1 MRIKAYFLRFIA
13 LVLIVLLGFS
23 ACKNSQKSQDSQDS
37 QNNTTQQ
44 DSPKTYTAMD
54 LNNQEYTITG
64 DLDSLNISPDSNA
77 PTLLVLSALD
87 DYLKDYAPTFNVLK
101 KTFKDRLR
109 VLILLNQPYS
119 SDAIKD
125 FIAPSQTDLMILN
138 PKDTA
143 LFDHL
148 NHDALNHSFNMLLY
162 DKHQLIKM
170 YQGIVPAEM
179 LQFDISNLKD

>member
-1 MRIKAYFLRFIA
+1 MRIKAYFLHFIA
-13 LVLIVLLGFS
+13 LVFIVLLGFS
-23 ACKNSQKSQDSQDS
+23 ACKNSQKSQDS

-54 LNNQEYTITG
+54 SNNQEYTITG
-64 DLDSLNISPDSNA
+64 DLDSLNISPNSNT
-77 PTLLVLSALD
+77 PTLLILSALD
-87 DYLKDYAPTFNVLK
+87 NSLKDYAPTFNILK

-109 VLILLNQPYS
+109 VLILLNKPYS
-119 SDAIKD
+119 SDEIKD
-125 FIAPSQTDLMILN
+125 FSARSQADFMILN
-138 PKDTA
+138 PKDSA

-148 NHDALNHSFNMLLY
+148 NHDALNHSFSMLLY
-162 DKHQLIKM
+162 HKHQLIKM

>member
-23 ACKNSQKSQDSQDS
+23 ACKNSQKSQDSQ
-37 QNNTTQQ
+37 NNTTQQ
-44 DSPKTYTAMD
+44 DNPKTYTAMD

-64 DLDSLNISPDSNA
+64 DLDSLNISPDSNT

-87 DYLKDYAPTFNVLK
+87 NSLKDYAPTFNVLK

-109 VLILLNQPYS
+109 VLILLNKPYS
-119 SDAIKD
+119 SDAIKG
-125 FIAPSQTDLMILN
+125 FIAPSQADLMILN

-148 NHDALNHSFNMLLY
+148 KYDTLNHSFNMLLY
-162 DKHQLIKM
+162 HKHQLIKM
-170 YQGIVPAEM
+170 YQGIVPIEM

>member
-23 ACKNSQKSQDSQDS
+23 ACKNSQKSQDSQ
-37 QNNTTQQ
+37 NNTTQQ

-54 LNNQEYTITG
+54 LNNQEYTIMG
-64 DLDSLNISPDSNA
+64 DLDSLNISPDSNT

-87 DYLKDYAPTFNVLK
+87 NSLKDYATSFNILK

-109 VLILLNQPYS
+109 VLILLNKPYS
-119 SDAIKD
+119 SDEVKD
-125 FIAPSQTDLMILN
+125 FSTRSQADFMILN

-148 NHDALNHSFNMLLY
+148 KHDALNHSFNMLLY
-162 DKHQLIKM
+162 HKHQLIKM

>member
-1 MRIKAYFLRFIA
+1 MRIEAYFLRFIA
-13 LVLIVLLGFS
+13 LVFIALLGFS
-23 ACKNSQKSQDSQDS
+23 ACKNSQKSQDS

-64 DLDSLNISPDSNA
+64 DLDSLNISPDSNT

-87 DYLKDYAPTFNVLK
+87 DYLKDYAPSFNVLK

-119 SDAIKD
+119 SDEVKD
-125 FIAPSQTDLMILN
+125 FIAPFQADLMVLN

-148 NHDALNHSFNMLLY
+148 NHDTLNHSFSMLLY
-162 DKHQLIKM
+162 HKHQLIKM

>member
-23 ACKNSQKSQDSQDS
+23 ACKNSQKSQDSQ
-37 QNNTTQQ
+37 NNTPQEN
-44 DSPKTYTAMD
+44 SPKTYTAMD

-87 DYLKDYAPTFNVLK
+87 NSLKDYAPSFNVLK

-119 SDAIKD
+119 SDEIKD
-125 FIAPSQTDLMILN
+125 FIAPFQADLMILN

-148 NHDALNHSFNMLLY
+148 KYDALNHSFNMLLY
-162 DKHQLIKM
+162 HKHQLIKM
-170 YQGIVPAEM
+170 YQGIVPIEM

>member
-1 MRIKAYFLRFIA
+1 MRIKAYFLRFVA

-23 ACKNSQKSQDSQDS
+23 ACKNSQKSQDSQ
-37 QNNTTQQ
+37 NNTPQEN
-44 DSPKTYTAMD
+44 SPKTYTAMD

-64 DLDSLNISPDSNA
+64 DLDSLNISPDSNT

-87 DYLKDYAPTFNVLK
+87 NSLKDYAPSFNILK

-125 FIAPSQTDLMILN
+125 FIAPFQADFMILN

-148 NHDALNHSFNMLLY
+148 KYDALNHSFNMLLY
-162 DKHQLIKM
+162 HKHQLIKM

-179 LQFDISNLKD
+179 LQFDISHLKD

>member
-13 LVLIVLLGFS
+13 LVLIVLLGFN
-23 ACKNSQKSQDSQDS
+23 ACKNSQKSQDS

-54 LNNQEYTITG
+54 LNNQEYTIMG
-64 DLDSLNISPDSNA
+64 DLDSLNINPDSNA

-87 DYLKDYAPTFNVLK
+87 NSLKDYAPSFNILK

-109 VLILLNQPYS
+109 VLILLNKPYS
-119 SDAIKD
+119 SDEIKD
-125 FIAPSQTDLMILN
+125 FNTHFQTDFMILN

-148 NHDALNHSFNMLLY
+148 KHDALNHSFNMLLY
-162 DKHQLIKM
+162 YKHQLIKM
-170 YQGIVPAEM
+170 YQGIVPIEM

>member
-1 MRIKAYFLRFIA
+1 MRINAYFLRFIA

-23 ACKNSQKSQDSQDS
+23 ACKNSQKSQDSQ
-37 QNNTTQQ
+37 NNTPQQ
-44 DSPKTYTAMD
+44 DSPKTYTA
-54 LNNQEYTITG
+54 
-64 DLDSLNISPDSNA
+64 LDSLNISPDSNT

-87 DYLKDYAPTFNVLK
+87 NSLKDYAPSFNILK
-101 KTFKDRLR
+101 KFFKDRLR

-119 SDAIKD
+119 SDEVKD
-125 FIAPSQTDLMILN
+125 FSAHSQADLMILN

-148 NHDALNHSFNMLLY
+148 NHDTLNHSFNMLLY
-162 DKHQLIKM
+162 HKHQLIKM
-170 YQGIVPAEM
+170 YQGIVPIEM

>member
-13 LVLIVLLGFS
+13 LVFIVLLGFS
-23 ACKNSQKSQDSQDS
+23 ACKNSQKSQDS

-77 PTLLVLSALD
+77 HTLLVLSALD
-87 DYLKDYAPTFNVLK
+87 DSLKDYAPSFNILK

-109 VLILLNQPYS
+109 VLILLNKPYS
-119 SDAIKD
+119 SDEIKD
-125 FIAPSQTDLMILN
+125 FSARSQADFMILN

-148 NHDALNHSFNMLLY
+148 KHDALKNSLSMLLY
-162 DKHQLIKM
+162 YKHQLIKM
-170 YQGIVPAEM
+170 YQGIVPIEM

>member
-1 MRIKAYFLRFIA
+1 MRIKAYFWRFIA

-23 ACKNSQKSQDSQDS
+23 ACKNSQKSQDS

-54 LNNQEYTITG
+54 LNNQEYTIRG
-64 DLDSLNISPDSNA
+64 DLDSLNINPDSNT

-87 DYLKDYAPTFNVLK
+87 DSLKDYAPTFNILK

-109 VLILLNQPYS
+109 VLILLNKPYS
-119 SDAIKD
+119 SDEVKD
-125 FIAPSQTDLMILN
+125 FNTRSQADFTILN

-162 DKHQLIKM
+162 HKHQLIKM
-170 YQGIVPAEM
+170 YQGIVPIEM

>member
-23 ACKNSQKSQDSQDS
+23 ACKNSQKSQDSQ
-37 QNNTTQQ
+37 NNTTQQ

-54 LNNQEYTITG
+54 LNNQEYTIMG

-77 PTLLVLSALD
+77 PTLLVLSTLD
-87 DYLKDYAPTFNVLK
+87 NSLKDYVPTFNILK

-119 SDAIKD
+119 SDEIKD
-125 FIAPSQTDLMILN
+125 FSTHFQADLMILN

-148 NHDALNHSFNMLLY
+148 KYDALNHSFNMLLY
-162 DKHQLIKM
+162 HKHQLIKM

>member
-23 ACKNSQKSQDSQDS
+23 ACKNSQKSQNS
-37 QNNTTQQ
+37 QNNTPQEN
-44 DSPKTYTAMD
+44 SPKTYTAMD

-64 DLDSLNISPDSNA
+64 DLDSLNISPNSNT

-87 DYLKDYAPTFNVLK
+87 DFLKDYAPTFNILK

-125 FIAPSQTDLMILN
+125 FSVRSQADFMILN

-148 NHDALNHSFNMLLY
+148 KYDALNHSFNMLLY
-162 DKHQLIKM
+162 HKHQLIKM

-179 LQFDISNLKD
+179 LQFDISHLKD

>member
-1 MRIKAYFLRFIA
+1 MRIKAYFWRFIA

-23 ACKNSQKSQDSQDS
+23 ACKNSQKSQDS

-64 DLDSLNISPDSNA
+64 DLDSLNISPDSNT

-87 DYLKDYAPTFNVLK
+87 NSLKDYAPSFNILK

-109 VLILLNQPYS
+109 VLILLNKPYS
-119 SDAIKD
+119 SDEVKD
-125 FIAPSQTDLMILN
+125 FNTRSQADFMILN

-148 NHDALNHSFNMLLY
+148 KHDALDHSFNMLLY
-162 DKHQLIKM
+162 HKHQLIKM
-170 YQGIVPAEM
+170 YQGIVPIEM

>member
-1 MRIKAYFLRFIA
+1 MRFIA

-23 ACKNSQKSQDSQDS
+23 ACKNSQKSQNS

-54 LNNQEYTITG
+54 LNNQEYTIMG

-87 DYLKDYAPTFNVLK
+87 NSLKDYAPSFNILK

-109 VLILLNQPYS
+109 VLILLNKPYS
-119 SDAIKD
+119 NDEIKD
-125 FIAPSQTDLMILN
+125 FSAHFQTDFMILN

-143 LFDHL
+143 LFDL
-148 NHDALNHSFNMLLY
+148 LKHDSLSHSFNMLLY

-170 YQGIVPAEM
+170 YQGIVPIEM

>member
-1 MRIKAYFLRFIA
+1 MRIKAYLLRFIA

-23 ACKNSQKSQDSQDS
+23 ACKNSQKSQDS

-54 LNNQEYTITG
+54 LNNQEYTIMG

-87 DYLKDYAPTFNVLK
+87 NSLKDYAPSFNILK

-109 VLILLNQPYS
+109 VLILLNKPYS
-119 SDAIKD
+119 SDETKD
-125 FIAPSQTDLMILN
+125 FSAHFQADFIILN

-148 NHDALNHSFNMLLY
+148 KHDALDHSFNMLLY
-162 DKHQLIKM
+162 HKHQLIKM
-170 YQGIVPAEM
+170 YQGIVPIEM

>member
-1 MRIKAYFLRFIA
+1 MRIKAYLLRFIA
-13 LVLIVLLGFS
+13 LVFIVLLGFS
-23 ACKNSQKSQDSQDS
+23 ACKNSQKSQDS

-54 LNNQEYTITG
+54 LNNQEYTIMG
-64 DLDSLNISPDSNA
+64 DLDSLNISPDPNT
-77 PTLLVLSALD
+77 PTLLILSALD
-87 DYLKDYAPTFNVLK
+87 NSLKDYAPTLNVLK

-119 SDAIKD
+119 SNEIKD

-162 DKHQLIKM
+162 DKHQLIKV

>member
-13 LVLIVLLGFS
+13 LVLIVLLGFN
-23 ACKNSQKSQDSQDS
+23 ACKNSQKSQDSQ
-37 QNNTTQQ
+37 NNTPQEN
-44 DSPKTYTAMD
+44 SPKTYTAMD

-64 DLDSLNISPDSNA
+64 DLDSLNISPDSNT
-77 PTLLVLSALD
+77 PTLLILSALD
-87 DYLKDYAPTFNVLK
+87 DSLKDYAPTFNILK

-109 VLILLNQPYS
+109 VLILLNKPYS

-125 FIAPSQTDLMILN
+125 FSVHFQADLMALN

-148 NHDALNHSFNMLLY
+148 NHNALNHSLSMLLY
-162 DKHQLIKM
+162 YKHQLIKM

>member
-1 MRIKAYFLRFIA
+1 MRIKAYFLCFIA

-23 ACKNSQKSQDSQDS
+23 ACKNSQKPQDS
-37 QNNTTQQ
+37 QNNTPQQ

-54 LNNQEYTITG
+54 LNNQEYTIMG
-64 DLDSLNISPDSNA
+64 DLDSLNISPDSNT

-87 DYLKDYAPTFNVLK
+87 NFLKDYAPSFNVLK

-119 SDAIKD
+119 SDKIKD
-125 FIAPSQTDLMILN
+125 FIAPFQADLMVLN

-148 NHDALNHSFNMLLY
+148 KYDILNHSFNMLLY
-162 DKHQLIKM
+162 HKHQLIKM
-170 YQGIVPAEM
+170 YQGIVPIEM

>member
-13 LVLIVLLGFS
+13 LVFIVLLGFN
-23 ACKNSQKSQDSQDS
+23 ACKNSQESQDS

-87 DYLKDYAPTFNVLK
+87 NSLKDYTPSFNILK

-109 VLILLNQPYS
+109 VLILLNKPYS
-119 SDAIKD
+119 SDEVKD
-125 FIAPSQTDLMILN
+125 FSARSQADLMILN

-148 NHDALNHSFNMLLY
+148 KYDALNHSFNMLLY
-162 DKHQLIKM
+162 YKHQLIKM
-170 YQGIVPAEM
+170 YQGIVPIEM

>member
-1 MRIKAYFLRFIA
+1 MRIKAYFLRFIV

-23 ACKNSQKSQDSQDS
+23 ACKNSQKSQDS

-87 DYLKDYAPTFNVLK
+87 DFLKDYAPSFNILK

-109 VLILLNQPYS
+109 VLILLNKPYS
-119 SDAIKD
+119 NDEIKD
-125 FIAPSQTDLMILN
+125 FSTHFQTDFMILN

-148 NHDALNHSFNMLLY
+148 KHDALDHSFNMLLY
-162 DKHQLIKM
+162 YKHQLIKM
-170 YQGIVPAEM
+170 YQGIVPIEM

>member
-1 MRIKAYFLRFIA
+1 MRIKAYFLRFIV

-23 ACKNSQKSQDSQDS
+23 ACKNSQKSQDS

-54 LNNQEYTITG
+54 LNNQEYTIMG

-87 DYLKDYAPTFNVLK
+87 NSLKDYAPSFNILK
-101 KTFKDRLR
+101 KIFKDRLR
-109 VLILLNQPYS
+109 VLILLNKPYS
-119 SDAIKD
+119 SNEVKD
-125 FIAPSQTDLMILN
+125 FSAHSQADLMILN

-148 NHDALNHSFNMLLY
+148 KYDALNHSFNMLLY
-162 DKHQLIKM
+162 HKHQLIKM
-170 YQGIVPAEM
+170 YQGIVPIEM

>member
-1 MRIKAYFLRFIA
+1 MRFIA
-13 LVLIVLLGFS
+13 LVFIVLLGFN
-23 ACKNSQKSQDSQDS
+23 ACKNSQKSQDSQND
-37 QNNTTQQ
+37 TTQQ

-64 DLDSLNISPDSNA
+64 DLDSLNISPDPNT
-77 PTLLVLSALD
+77 PTLLILSALD
-87 DYLKDYAPTFNVLK
+87 NSLKDYAPTFNVLK

-138 PKDTA
+138 PKDTD

-148 NHDALNHSFNMLLY
+148 NHNALSHSFNMLLY
-162 DKHQLIKM
+162 DKHQLIKV
-170 YQGIVPAEM
+170 YQGIVPAEI

>member
-23 ACKNSQKSQDSQDS
+23 ACKNSQKPQDS
-37 QNNTTQQ
+37 QNNTPQEN
-44 DSPKTYTAMD
+44 SPKTYTAMD

-64 DLDSLNISPDSNA
+64 DLDSLNISPDPNT
-77 PTLLVLSALD
+77 PTLLILSTLD
-87 DYLKDYAPTFNVLK
+87 NSLKDYAPTFNILK

-125 FIAPSQTDLMILN
+125 FIAPFQADLMILN

-148 NHDALNHSFNMLLY
+148 KHDSLDHSFNMLLY

-170 YQGIVPAEM
+170 YQGIVPIEM

>member
-1 MRIKAYFLRFIA
+1 MRIKAYLLRFIA

-23 ACKNSQKSQDSQDS
+23 ACKNSQNSQNS

-44 DSPKTYTAMD
+44 DSPKTYTAMN
-54 LNNQEYTITG
+54 LNNQEYTIMG

-87 DYLKDYAPTFNVLK
+87 DFLKDYAPSFNILK

-109 VLILLNQPYS
+109 VLILLNKPYS
-119 SDAIKD
+119 SDEIKD
-125 FIAPSQTDLMILN
+125 FSAHFQADFIILN

-148 NHDALNHSFNMLLY
+148 KHDALNHSFNMLLY
-162 DKHQLIKM
+162 HKHQLIKI
-170 YQGIVPAEM
+170 YQGIVPIEM

>member
-13 LVLIVLLGFS
+13 LVFFVLLGFS
-23 ACKNSQKSQDSQDS
+23 ACKNSQKSQDS

-87 DYLKDYAPTFNVLK
+87 NSLKDYAPSFNILK

-109 VLILLNQPYS
+109 VLILLNKPYS
-119 SDAIKD
+119 SDEIKD
-125 FIAPSQTDLMILN
+125 FNTHFQTDFMILN

-148 NHDALNHSFNMLLY
+148 KHDALDHSFNMLLY
-162 DKHQLIKM
+162 HKHQLIKM
-170 YQGIVPAEM
+170 YQGIVPIEM

>member
-13 LVLIVLLGFS
+13 LVLIVLLGFN
-23 ACKNSQKSQDSQDS
+23 ACKNSQKPQDS
-37 QNNTTQQ
+37 QNNTPQEN
-44 DSPKTYTAMD
+44 SPKTYTAMD

-64 DLDSLNISPDSNA
+64 DLDSLNISPDSNT

-87 DYLKDYAPTFNVLK
+87 NSLKDYAPSFNILK

-119 SDAIKD
+119 SDKIKD
-125 FIAPSQTDLMILN
+125 FIAPFQADLMVLN

-148 NHDALNHSFNMLLY
+148 KYDILNHSFNMLLY
-162 DKHQLIKM
+162 HKHQLIKM
-170 YQGIVPAEM
+170 YQGIVPIEM

>member
-54 LNNQEYTITG
+54 LNNQEYTITS

-109 VLILLNQPYS
+109 VLILLNKPYS

>member
-1 MRIKAYFLRFIA
+1 MRIKAYLLRFIA
-13 LVLIVLLGFS
+13 LVLIILLGFS
-23 ACKNSQKSQDSQDS
+23 ACKNSQKSQDS

-44 DSPKTYTAMD
+44 DSPKTYTAVD
-54 LNNQEYTITG
+54 LNNQEYTIMG

-77 PTLLVLSALD
+77 PTLLILSALD
-87 DYLKDYAPTFNVLK
+87 NSLKDYAPSFNILK

-109 VLILLNQPYS
+109 VLILLNKPYS
-119 SDAIKD
+119 SDEIKD
-125 FIAPSQTDLMILN
+125 FSTHFQADFMILN

-148 NHDALNHSFNMLLY
+148 KHDALNHSFNMLLY
-162 DKHQLIKM
+162 HKHQLIKM
-170 YQGIVPAEM
+170 YQGIVPIEM

>member
-1 MRIKAYFLRFIA
+1 MRIKAYLLRFIA

-23 ACKNSQKSQDSQDS
+23 ACKNSQKSQDS

-87 DYLKDYAPTFNVLK
+87 NSLKDYVPSFNILK
-101 KTFKDRLR
+101 KTFKDRLM
-109 VLILLNQPYS
+109 VLILLNKPYS
-119 SDAIKD
+119 SDEIKD
-125 FIAPSQTDLMILN
+125 FSAHFQADFIILN

-148 NHDALNHSFNMLLY
+148 KHDALNHSFSMLLY
-162 DKHQLIKM
+162 YKHQLIKM
-170 YQGIVPAEM
+170 YQGIVPIEM

>member
-1 MRIKAYFLRFIA
+1 MRIKAYFLRFIV
-13 LVLIVLLGFS
+13 LVLVVLLGFS
-23 ACKNSQKSQDSQDS
+23 ACKNSQKSQNS

-54 LNNQEYTITG
+54 LNNQEYTIMG

-87 DYLKDYAPTFNVLK
+87 NSLKDYAPSFNILK

-109 VLILLNQPYS
+109 VLILLNKPYS
-119 SDAIKD
+119 SDEIKD
-125 FIAPSQTDLMILN
+125 FSAHFQADFMILT

-148 NHDALNHSFNMLLY
+148 KHDALNHSFNMLLY
-162 DKHQLIKM
+162 HKHQLIKM
-170 YQGIVPAEM
+170 YQGIVPIEM

>member
-13 LVLIVLLGFS
+13 LVFFVLLGFS
-23 ACKNSQKSQDSQDS
+23 ACKNSQKSQDS

-54 LNNQEYTITG
+54 LNNQEYTIMG

-87 DYLKDYAPTFNVLK
+87 NSLKDYVPSFNILK

-109 VLILLNQPYS
+109 VLILLNKPYS
-119 SDAIKD
+119 SDEIKD
-125 FIAPSQTDLMILN
+125 FNTHSQADFMILN

-148 NHDALNHSFNMLLY
+148 KHDALNHSFNMLLY
-162 DKHQLIKM
+162 HKHQLIKM
-170 YQGIVPAEM
+170 YQGIVPIEM

>member
-1 MRIKAYFLRFIA
+1 MRIKTYFLRFIV
-13 LVLIVLLGFS
+13 LVFIVLLGFS
-23 ACKNSQKSQDSQDS
+23 ACKNSQKSQDSQ
-37 QNNTTQQ
+37 NNTTQQ
-44 DSPKTYTAMD
+44 DSPKTYTAID
-54 LNNQEYTITG
+54 LNNQEYTIMG
-64 DLDSLNISPDSNA
+64 DLDSLNISPDPNT
-77 PTLLVLSALD
+77 PTLLILSALD
-87 DYLKDYAPTFNVLK
+87 NSLKDYAPTFNVLK

-109 VLILLNQPYS
+109 VLILLNKPYS

-162 DKHQLIKM
+162 DKHQLIKV

>member
-1 MRIKAYFLRFIA
+1 MRIKAYLLRFIA
-13 LVLIVLLGFS
+13 LVFIVLLGFS
-23 ACKNSQKSQDSQDS
+23 ACKNSQKSQDF

-54 LNNQEYTITG
+54 LNNQEYTIMG
-64 DLDSLNISPDSNA
+64 DLDSLNISPDPNT
-77 PTLLVLSALD
+77 PTLLILSALD
-87 DYLKDYAPTFNVLK
+87 NSLKDYAPTLNVLK

-119 SDAIKD
+119 SNEIKD

-162 DKHQLIKM
+162 DKHQLIKV

>member
-23 ACKNSQKSQDSQDS
+23 ACKNSQKSQDSQ
-37 QNNTTQQ
+37 NNTTQQ
-44 DSPKTYTAMD
+44 DSPKTYTVMD

-64 DLDSLNISPDSNA
+64 DLDSLNISPDSNT

-87 DYLKDYAPTFNVLK
+87 DFLKDYAPTFNILK

-119 SDAIKD
+119 SDEIKD
-125 FIAPSQTDLMILN
+125 FIAPFQADLMILN

-148 NHDALNHSFNMLLY
+148 KYDALNHSFNMLLY

-170 YQGIVPAEM
+170 YQGIVPIEM

>member
-1 MRIKAYFLRFIA
+1 MRIKAYLLRFIA
-13 LVLIVLLGFS
+13 LVFFVLLGFS
-23 ACKNSQKSQDSQDS
+23 ACKNSQKSQDS

-54 LNNQEYTITG
+54 LNNQEYTIMG

-87 DYLKDYAPTFNVLK
+87 NSLKDYAPSFNILK

-109 VLILLNQPYS
+109 VLILLNKPYS
-119 SDAIKD
+119 SDGIKD
-125 FIAPSQTDLMILN
+125 FSAHFQADFIILN

-143 LFDHL
+143 LFDRL
-148 NHDALNHSFNMLLY
+148 KHDSLNHSFNMLLY
-162 DKHQLIKM
+162 HKHQLIKM
-170 YQGIVPAEM
+170 YQGIVPIEM

>member
-1 MRIKAYFLRFIA
+1 MRIKAYFLRFIV
-13 LVLIVLLGFS
+13 LVFIVLLGFS
-23 ACKNSQKSQDSQDS
+23 ACKNSQKSQDS

-54 LNNQEYTITG
+54 LNNQEYTIMG
-64 DLDSLNISPDSNA
+64 DLDSLNISPDPNT
-77 PTLLVLSALD
+77 PTLLILSALD
-87 DYLKDYAPTFNVLK
+87 NSLKDYAPTFNVLK

-109 VLILLNQPYS
+109 VLILLNKPYS

-143 LFDHL
+143 LFNHL
-148 NHDALNHSFNMLLY
+148 NHDALDHSFNMLLY
-162 DKHQLIKM
+162 HKHQLIKM

-179 LQFDISNLKD
+179 LQFDISHLKD

>member
-23 ACKNSQKSQDSQDS
+23 ACKNSQKSQ
-37 QNNTTQQ
+37 NNTTQQ

-54 LNNQEYTITG
+54 LNNQEYTIMG

-77 PTLLVLSALD
+77 PTLLVLSTLD
-87 DYLKDYAPTFNVLK
+87 NSLKDYAPSFNILK

-109 VLILLNQPYS
+109 VLILLNKPYS
-119 SDAIKD
+119 SDEVKD
-125 FIAPSQTDLMILN
+125 FSAHFQADFMILN

-148 NHDALNHSFNMLLY
+148 KHDALNHSFNMLLY
-162 DKHQLIKM
+162 HKHQLIKM
-170 YQGIVPAEM
+170 YQGIVPIEM